1 MIQESDFV
9 RFKHESYRLKLKQLA
24 KGVGR
29 DPFNDVYVFF
39 GGTGA
44 VGGQGVIEL
53 LQGYEFMALNQ
64 ASKPK
69 LKPAIAITGVS
80 ENEITTYTNKL
91 YGVFGRY
98 KFEEEEPKGECVCMI
113 RHISGVSLHFYLLMA
128 KPTFQNDVASLVKG
142 LDKESDV
149 VDLLRTECSKMSSP
163 FTDFLHRLK
172 GELGMSD
179 NKKFR
184 AVLSGIPIPSV
195 ATYHFEEID
204 RILESKGIAQND
216 DDKSLERSIKIEILK
231 GLAEDFG
238 NIKHSLSE
246 EVLIAHTTS
255 VGGMYQIVDGK
266 PVIKLGYA
274 HSSLGELLKEK
285 QFYANQLTIQ
295 YSRLGLKSLITASA
309 IGIDYIY
316 TGSHLP
322 LSSGVSR
329 KYRIAAENNCLP
341 FDIGLLK
348 TNKGPYLVNKV
359 FQAKTIEPFH
369 PVKDVEGSPTS
380 ETPFNFANGNKLPSL
395 KVNYALRSGENGVF
409 SLDNAYALYLNMK
422 IASQEELAHVL
433 IYNALF
439 GDDRQKSWFDQDGL
453 CYYTQTDNSSLIF
466 ALLNNRHE
474 FRKEQTSAFSP
485 KAFQELGSSKHQG
498 ELHTIGLYMLLHKLK
513 SLKGA
518 SISRDITSKYKE
530 GEVLEYVDRNAPKL
544 LLEDVVKN
552 ASNIKV
558 LAEDFAELLEL
569 NDPESLAQ
577 FTGYQGDLSGFVK
590 TFFVHLFSL
599 VKHTIHSVTSLGSPI
614 AYTNSKGEDKIMT
627 GPYMAPADLLIE
639 SNFTLVNFIQKQCDL
654 YNLKLENYM
663 EYLVCNQGFVD
674 LRPTATLCTAKSH
687 KDGLFDSI
695 HRFHEIGDFREAI
708 VKLQQRNDR
717 SADADQHFTT
727 SGLVAFS
734 GRVIGLKEKLDNFK
748 LNLGSNNGWKALF
761 PVNHNGNYPLV
772 PGLVEAMRMY
782 GEGLGK
788 ITGTEFL
795 YPGYGYF
802 EKS

>member
-24 KGVGR
+24 KKQGR
-29 DPFNDVYVFF
+29 DPFQDVYVFF

-64 ASKPK
+64 ATKPTTH
-69 LKPAIAITGVS
+69 PVIAITGIS
-80 ENEITTYTNKL
+80 ENEVSNYVNKL
-91 YGVFGRY
+91 YGVFGKY
-98 KFEEEEPKGECVCMI
+98 KFEEETSSGDSVRILKHV
-113 RHISGVSLHFYLLMA
+113 SGVSLNFYLLMA
-128 KPTFQNDVASLVKG
+128 KPTFQNDVAALVAETSG
-142 LDKESDV
+142 KEEAIE
-149 VDLLRTECSKMSSP
+149 LLKSECSKMSSP
-163 FTDFLHRLK
+163 FSDFLERLK
-172 GELGMSD
+172 NDLEMDAS
-179 NKKFR
+179 KKFR

-204 RILESKGIAQND
+204 RILDNKGISAVD
-216 DDKSLERSIKIEILK
+216 EDKSIERSIKIEILK

-238 NIKHSLSE
+238 NIKNTLAE

-316 TGSHLP
+316 TGSQLP

-329 KYRIAAENNCLP
+329 KYRIAAEKGELP
-341 FDIGLLK
+341 FDIDLLK

-359 FQAKTIEPFH
+359 FQAKNIQPFH
-369 PVKDVEGSPTS
+369 PVKDADGNPMS
-380 ETPFNFANGNKLPSL
+380 ESGFNFADSDKLSSL

-439 GDDRQKSWFDQDGL
+439 GDDQQKSWFDQDGL

-474 FRKEQTSAFSP
+474 FRKDQTSAFSP

-530 GEVLEYVDRNAPKL
+530 AEVMEYVDRNAPKL

-552 ASNIKV
+552 AGNIDS
-558 LAEDFAELLEL
+558 LSADFSELLEL
-569 NDPESLAQ
+569 DSPEMLAR
-577 FTGYQGDLSGFVK
+577 FTGYQGELSGFVK

-599 VKHTIHSVTSLGSPI
+599 VKQTINTITSLGSPI
-614 AYTNSKGEDKIMT
+614 LYTDAKGVDRILS
-627 GPYMAPADLLIE
+627 GPYMAPADLLIQ
-639 SNFTLVNFIQKQCDL
+639 SNFSLVNFIKEQCEM
-654 YNLKLENYM
+654 YNLKTENYF

-674 LRPTATLCTAKSH
+674 LRPAATLCTAKSH

-695 HRFHEIGDFREAI
+695 HRFDGIDDFREAI

-734 GRVIGLKEKLDNFK
+734 ARIIGLKEKLDKFK
-748 LNLGSNNGWKALF
+748 LSLGSNNGWKALF
-761 PVNHNGNYPLV
+761 PVDHNGNHPLV

-802 EKS
+802 DQF